1 MKEKH
6 GGKCDF
12 CDKRVD
18 ELQYCEICGAQGCY
32 DCIKDG
38 MCKDCRG
45 LAEDLEGV
53 FNAESKNKAL

>member
-12 CDKRVD
+12 CDTQVD
-18 ELQYCEICGAQGCY
+18 ELQYCEICGALVCY

-38 MCKDCRG
+38 LCEDCRD
-45 LAEDLEGV
+45 LAKDLEEK
-53 FNAESKNKAL
+53 FNATGKNKAL